1 MKRQPKLATW
11 LGALLGALCALA
23 LASAQSHAYEN
34 RGEFTEEFHQ
44 TYPLAAGGRVELENI
59 NGPVHITAWD
69 RNEVKV
75 DAVKYANRRERLD
88 EAKIQVESGSDY
100 VSIHTEYRNHDLTFN
115 DHDHNNPASVEYTLT
130 VPRTSR
136 LDEIKLVNGALD
148 ISGVGGEVRAS
159 CINGHLSARDLQ
171 GRADLST
178 VNGRLNA
185 EFTRLS
191 NSPIELSSVNGGL
204 ELTLPSD
211 SKAELEASTVH
222 GGIEN
227 DFGLRVRNHQYVGH
241 DLRGELAGGGT
252 PIKLSNVNGH
262 IEIRHASDGRSLSP
276 ATDRNSGKD
285 SDRDDDDDDDSI

>member
-1 MKRQPKLATW
+1 MKRQPKLSTW
-11 LGALLGALCALA
+11 LGAILTTVCALA
-23 LASAQSHAYEN
+23 LVSTPSYAYEN
-34 RGEFTEEFHQ
+34 RGQFNEEFHQ

-59 NGPVHITAWD
+59 NGPVHIAAWD

-75 DAVKYANRRERLD
+75 DAVKYANNRERLD
-88 EAKIQVESGSDY
+88 EAKIQVEAGSDY
-100 VSIHTEYRNHDLTFN
+100 VSIHTEYPNHDLTFN

-130 VPRTSR
+130 VPRNAR

-148 ISGVGGEVRAS
+148 IRGVSGEVRAS
-159 CINGHLSARDLQ
+159 CINGRLSAHDLQ

-178 VNGRLNA
+178 VNGRLEA
-185 EFTRLS
+185 QFSQLG

-204 ELTLPSD
+204 DVTLPSD

-252 PIKLSNVNGH
+252 RIKLSNVNGH

-276 ATDRNSGKD
+276 ATDRNAGKD
-285 SDRDDDDDDDSI
+285 SDRNDDDDDDSI